1 MSRETVTPEGP
12 ARLKPLTLPL
22 RGSQLIEASAGTGK
36 TFTIAMLYVRLV
48 LGHGGEVAAHGRALT
63 PPEILVVTFTE
74 AATQE
79 LRDRIRAR
87 LAQAASYFRVSPQD
101 VVPPQQPD
109 LLHDLRAGYAPG
121 DWAACARKLD
131 LAAQWM
137 DEAAV
142 STIHGWCNRMLHEH
156 AFDSLSLFTQTL
168 ETDPSELRAEVV
180 RDYWRQFY
188 YPLSQPELEQVTAFW
203 NHPAELEKALRHV
216 LDLAEKLPAQAPPS
230 VILQQCHD
238 DRRAQLQALKQAWP
252 QWVDEF
258 EHLLRLANE
267 QHHFDRRKL
276 GPANYTRWLNTIR
289 EWATTPTE
297 QLSLGDAAWLRLTP
311 QGMAEAW
318 THGSPPQHPLLDE
331 LAGVRIAQRHLPQ
344 PKAGLLGHAARWIA
358 AELKTTQQ
366 RRAQLGF
373 DDLLSNLDSALHGEN
388 GASLAQVIRQQF
400 PVALIDE
407 FQDTD
412 PLQYRIFERIYQPE
426 RNDQDST
433 LILIGDPKQAI
444 YAFRGADIHTY
455 LKARAAVGPRLHTLG
470 TNFRST
476 QALVEATNHCF
487 QRVELEPDSMGAF
500 LFRRNGS
507 NPVPFIPVSAQ
518 GLPASF
524 VVEGNTPAPLCLHV
538 LPPQGKLSKEAYI
551 HQMAE
556 ISATQLVGW
565 LQLGQQGS
573 AGFVEPGLPLV
584 PVKPADIAILVNN
597 RQEAQSM
604 RQALA
609 RRGVRSV
616 YLSDKDTVF
625 DTPQA
630 TEIYRWLL
638 ACAEPDNERW
648 VRAALCTPT
657 LGLDFATLDALHTDE
672 LAWESRLEQFKG
684 YREIWRQQGVLP
696 MLRRILIDFEC
707 AARLLHLQVDAW
719 GQSGERIL
727 TDLLHLAELLQQAS
741 ATLEGEQALIRF
753 LAEHMAQPQG
763 GSDDKKLRLESDA
776 NLVQVVTIHKSK
788 GLEYP
793 LVMLPF
799 ICATRPSKIDDVP
812 LTWHDD
818 AGDLQVSLAGDEAIR
833 ARADGERLGEDV
845 RKLYVAL
852 TRARHLTWLGLA
864 HLETHAH
871 SALAYLLGLQHA
883 TPDSLVPA
891 VYEAVRG
898 HPHVQV
904 VDAPVVNDHR
914 FDDPALA
921 RVPGLACRP
930 QRAARERWWI
940 SSYSNLP
947 MGGHPSPPRPVPD
960 DTAQTANWLESQL
973 EQPVAEDWPTAPL
986 TAPPNALP
994 TALPTATSVH
1004 PMHRFPKGAHP
1015 GTFLHALMEW
1025 CANTGFETVLQTPD
1039 TLRQQ
1044 ITQRCAAMGWDS
1056 WGEPLF
1062 DWVQTLLT
1070 TPLPA
1075 GSTSIR
1081 LDTVITAR
1089 AEMEFWIE
1097 TRQLNLQALDQAVTR
1112 HTLEGRP
1119 RPALACETLHGMLKG
1134 FMDLVL
1140 EHEGRYYVAD
1150 YKSNW
1155 LGAHDGAYTAA
1166 SIEAS
1171 IRAHRYDLQYVLYLF
1186 ALHRLLGSRLP
1197 DYDYDQHVGGALYL
1211 YVRGITA
1218 PTAGVHFDRPPK
1230 ALMLELDRLFAGH
1243 SGGVS

>member
-1 MSRETVTPEGP
+1 MSRDDNSPGGP
-12 ARLKPLTLPL
+12 ARLDPLRLPL

-48 LGHGGEVAAHGRALT
+48 LGHGGEVAAYSRALT

-87 LAQAASYFRVSPQD
+87 LAQAARYFRVLPQD
-101 VVPPQQPD
+101 VIPPPKPD
-109 LLHDLRAGYAPG
+109 LLHDLRAQYPHSE
-121 DWAACARKLD
+121 WAACARKLD

-168 ETDPSELRAEVV
+168 ETDERELQAEMV

-188 YPLSQPELEQVTAFW
+188 YPLSPEELQQVTACW
-203 NHPAELEKALRHV
+203 PHPDDLNNALRDV
-216 LDLAEKLPAQAPPS
+216 LKVASKLPAQAAPPAL
-230 VILQQCHD
+230 LQQCQH
-238 DRRAQLQALKQAWP
+238 DRRSQLEALKTPWPAWIE
-252 QWVDEF
+252 EF
-258 EHLLRLANE
+258 EQLLQQANA
-267 QHHFDRRKL
+267 QHHFDRRRL
-276 GPANYTRWLNTIR
+276 GPTNYTRWLNTIK
-289 EWATTPTE
+289 EWATTSSERLVLT
-297 QLSLGDAAWLRLTP
+297 DAAWHRLTP
-311 QGMAEAW
+311 RGMAEAW
-318 THGSPPQHPLLDE
+318 THGLPPQHPVLDE
-331 LAGVRIAQRHLPQ
+331 LARVREAQEQLPT
-344 PKAGLLGHAARWIA
+344 PKAALLGHAARWVA
-358 AELKTTQQ
+358 AELKATQQ

-373 DDLLSNLDSALHGEN
+373 DDLLRNLDAALQGAN
-388 GASLAQVIRQQF
+388 GARLAAVIQQQF

-412 PLQYRIFERIYQPE
+412 PLQYRIFERIYEPE
-426 RNDQDST
+426 RNAQDST

-455 LKARAAVGPRLHTLG
+455 LKARVAVGLRLFTLG

-487 QRVELEPDSMGAF
+487 SRVEQQPGSAGAF
-500 LFRRNGS
+500 LFRRDND
-507 NPVPFIPVSAQ
+507 NPVPFIPVSAH
-518 GLPASF
+518 GLAASF
-524 VVEGNTPAPLCLHV
+524 TIQGTTPPPLCLTV
-538 LPPQGKLSKEAYI
+538 LPSQDKLSKEAYV

-556 ISATQLVGW
+556 ISATQLVDW
-565 LQLGQQGS
+565 LQQGQQGA
-573 AGFVEPGLPLV
+573 AGFVKPGLPLA
-584 PVKPADIAILVNN
+584 PVKPADFAILVNN
-597 RQEAQSM
+597 RHEAQSM
-604 RQALA
+604 RRALA

-630 TEIYRWLL
+630 TEVYRWLL
-638 ACAEPDNERW
+638 ACAEPDNDRW
-648 VRAALCTPT
+648 VRAALSTAT
-657 LGLDFATLDALHTDE
+657 LGLEFAALEALRTDE
-672 LAWESRLEQFKG
+672 LAWERRLEQFKA
-684 YREIWRQQGVLP
+684 YREIWRHQGVLP
-696 MLRRILIDFEC
+696 MLRRLLIDFDS
-707 AARLLHLQVDAW
+707 AARLLHLPADAW

-753 LAEHMAQPQG
+753 LAEHMMHPPG
-763 GSDDKKLRLESDA
+763 SSDDKRLRLESDA

-799 ICATRPSKIDDVP
+799 VCATRPAKRDDIP

-818 AGDLQVSLAGDEAIR
+818 AGELQVSLAGDEATR
-833 ARADGERLGEDV
+833 ARADAERLGEDV

-864 HLETHAH
+864 SLETTADSAIAH
-871 SALAYLLGLQHA
+871 LLGLQQSG
-883 TPDSLVPA
+883 PESFVQA
-891 VYEAVRG
+891 VHESVG
-898 HPHVQV
+898 WHPHVRV
-904 VDAPVVNDHR
+904 VDTPVVHEER
-914 FDDPALA
+914 FHDPTQVRGPA
-921 RVPGLACRP
+921 LACRP
-930 QRAARERWWI
+930 QRAAREHWWI

-947 MGGHPSPPRPVPD
+947 MGGHPVSPNPVSE

-973 EQPVAEDWPTAPL
+973 ELRVPD
-986 TAPPNALP
+986 ALP
-994 TALPTATSVH
+994 TPPMAAASAH

-1015 GTFLHALMEW
+1015 GTFLHALLEW
-1025 CANTGFETVLQTPD
+1025 CAHTGFGTVLQEPD
-1039 TLRQQ
+1039 ALRQQ
-1044 ITQRCAAMGWDS
+1044 ITQRCAALRWDS
-1056 WGEPLF
+1056 WAEPVF
-1062 DWVQTLLT
+1062 DWIHTLLT

-1075 GSTSIR
+1075 GSTTIR
-1081 LDTVITAR
+1081 LDTVMTAR

-1119 RPALACETLHGMLKG
+1119 RPALAPEMLHGMFKG

-1140 EHEGRYYVAD
+1140 EHDGRYYVAD

-1155 LGAHDGAYTAA
+1155 LGTHDGAYTAA
-1166 SIEAS
+1166 NIEAS

-1211 YVRGITA
+1211 YVRGINA

-1230 ALMLELDRLFAGH
+1230 ALMLELDRLFNGH
-1243 SGGVS
+1243 TVALP